1 MAQAPQK
8 KPRHIPRPPLS
19 NKPFWEAAKHGK
31 LVLQYDPEAKRY
43 QFWPR
48 AISVAS
54 GKQNLEWREASGKGK
69 LYSYTVTHV
78 PVAGFEDKVPYV
90 IGLIELD
97 EGVRIM
103 GNMPNVKPDQVKIG
117 MPVKVGFEKLS
128 DDISYFYFDPA

>member
-1 MAQAPQK
+1 MAQAPVK
-8 KPRHIPRPPLS
+8 KPRHVPRPPLS
-19 NKPFWEAAKHGK
+19 NKPFWEATKNGK
-31 LVLQYDPEAKRY
+31 LVLQYDPESKRY

-48 AISVAS
+48 AISVTT

-69 LYSYTVTHV
+69 LYSYTVTYV
-78 PVAGFEDKVPYV
+78 PVAGFEDKTPYV
-90 IGLIELD
+90 VGLVELD